1 MSNHEAQDLRD
12 RPIGETAGA
21 LLRDVSLLVRQEL
34 ELAKTELREK
44 GALAVPG
51 VAMFGAAAV
60 VALATVGAL
69 TAFVILVLT
78 LFLAP
83 WLAALI
89 VGVVLAVVA
98 GGLAMAG
105 RQRLERMGHPVPEQT
120 IQTVQEDVQWVK
132 EQARSGRT

>member
-1 MSNHEAQDLRD
+1 MSNHEAQDLHD

-34 ELAKTELREK
+34 QLAKAELREK
-44 GALAVPG
+44 GALAVPA

-60 VALATVGAL
+60 VGLATVGAL

-89 VGVVLAVVA
+89 AGVVLAVVA
-98 GGLAMAG
+98 AGLAMAG
-105 RQRLERMGHPVPEQT
+105 RQRLERMGQPVPEQT
-120 IQTVQEDVQWVK
+120 IRTVQEDVQWVK